1 MSLLVLSILLVV
13 LVNKKEQTPI
23 MSSTSYGVTSVPPP
37 PPPPGPSGY
46 PPVGGAPTV
55 PGGGGSA
62 QDSYF
67 TESRKGEISELRN
80 LLRNFSTERD
90 PMRKRDIMKKV
101 IAYMTLGID
110 VSRLFTEMMLA
121 IETRDLVIKKM
132 VYLYLTNYA
141 RTHPELAQM
150 CTNTLQKDCGNEDP
164 MVRGLALRA
173 LCGLNLPQ
181 MIEYICDPLRRGLTD
196 GHAYV
201 RKTAVM
207 GVLKLYHLDAEIFDN
222 FGFTDQ
228 LYDMLRDPDASV
240 VANCIIVLNEVMQKT
255 PAGGM
260 AINRAIMLHLLN
272 RIHEF
277 NEFAKVQIL
286 ELVPRYIPANEEE
299 GYQIMNLL
307 DPLLR
312 SADSGATMAT
322 MKAFLSLVEHLNVP
336 NDPSTDLTRQIVDRV
351 KGPLVTQ
358 ISSGSSEIMYV
369 LLKHVQILQDICPG
383 AFDEDYRQ
391 FYVRYNEP
399 THVKY
404 LKISILPRL
413 ANSNTAPDIV
423 SELAEMV
430 YDINPKIGRLAVRSM
445 GKIACHGQG
454 GSGAAEAIAR
464 RLVEMLDLMSLEH
477 ISSEAASSL
486 TLMIRKLPSLKTL
499 ISPPLIRSLKYMNDS
514 KGKASLIYLLGECGE
529 LIRNAPYAIEKFI
542 DSYDS
547 IKDPVVKIALLTS
560 TMKLFLLRPPE
571 VQKMFGKLLKYATN
585 DVSSQDLHDRALL
598 YYRLLIKAC
607 NDPRKM
613 LDGTLKNISDTIDP
627 SIKFAEEQ
635 DSDFINQLMTEF
647 NTLAILYGKPSTNF
661 IAPEFQYT
669 YKKMPEEHPLDPT
682 ISSHPPTPLV
692 VSQGP
697 PPSSDM
703 YDDIMTTTHPTTA
716 ATPAAISSLLD
727 GGGEVDLLGFGTSPT
742 NAPST
747 APAAASSSL
756 TLNMTVTMSGD
767 TYQSMWSQI
776 ADADAIVSTAMIN
789 SMPLNTDIVE
799 RKLAKYGIITM
810 ASGELPTEFKFFLYA
825 QDSAKVMTFLI
836 QSNIEKNDEPLMI
849 LTVKVHGTDKAGT
862 GANVEKLTDIV
873 MKALN

>member
-1 MSLLVLSILLVV
+1 
-13 LVNKKEQTPI
+13 
-23 MSSTSYGVTSVPPP
+23 
-37 PPPPGPSGY
+37 
-46 PPVGGAPTV
+46 
-55 PGGGGSA
+55 
-62 QDSYF
+62 
-67 TESRKGEISELRN
+67 
-80 LLRNFSTERD
+80 
-90 PMRKRDIMKKV
+90 
-101 IAYMTLGID
+101 
-110 VSRLFTEMMLA
+110 
-121 IETRDLVIKKM
+121 M

-150 CTNTLQKDCGNEDP
+150 CTNTLQKDCGNDDP

-181 MIEYICDPLRRGLTD
+181 MVEYICEPLRRGLSD

-207 GVLKLYHLDAEIFDN
+207 GVLKLYHLDIEVYETN
-222 FGFTDQ
+222 GFSDQ

-240 VANCIIVLNEVMQKT
+240 VANCIIVLNEVMQKS

-312 SADSGATMAT
+312 SSDSGATMAT
-322 MKAFLSLVEHLNVP
+322 MKAFLSLVEHLQSP
-336 NDPSTDLTRQIVDRV
+336 NDTEAAAALTRQILDRV
-351 KGPLVTQ
+351 KAPLVTQ
-358 ISSGSSEIMYV
+358 ISSGSSEIMYS
-369 LLKHVQILQDICPG
+369 LLKHVEILQDICPG

-399 THVKY
+399 TYVKY

-413 ANSNTAPDIV
+413 ANPNTAPDIV

-430 YDINPKIGRLAVRSM
+430 QDLNPKIGRLAVRSM

-477 ISSEAASSL
+477 VSSEAATSL

-499 ISPPLIRSLKYMNDS
+499 ISPPLIRSLKYMNES

-529 LIRNAPYAIEKFI
+529 LIRDAPYAIEKLI
-542 DSYDS
+542 DTYET
-547 IKDPVVKIALLTS
+547 IKDPIIKIALLTS
-560 TMKLFLLRPPE
+560 TMKLFLVRPPE
-571 VQKMFGKLLKYATN
+571 VQKMLGKLLKKATN
-585 DVSSQDLHDRALL
+585 DVTSQDLHDRALL
-598 YYRLLIKAC
+598 YYRLLIKSSH
-607 NDPRKM
+607 DPKNM
-613 LDGTLKNISDTIDP
+613 FDSVLKTNDTIDP
-627 SIKFAEEQ
+627 TIKFAEEQ
-635 DSDFINQLMTEF
+635 DNDFIHQLMDEF

-661 IAPEFQYT
+661 IASEFQYAF
-669 YKKMPEEHPLDPT
+669 KKMPEDHPLPSDPT
-682 ISSHPPTPLV
+682 SSTSSTIQHHLSSSTQPPPT
-692 VSQGP
+692 
-697 PPSSDM
+697 SDNNQMMM
-703 YDDIMTTTHPTTA
+703 YDDVMDQPQSSSPYGAAAPT
-716 ATPAAISSLLD
+716 SLLD

-742 NAPST
+742 NAST
-747 APAAASSSL
+747 TTTTTSSTKL
-756 TLNMTVTMSGD
+756 TLSMNVTMSGD
-767 TYQSMWSQI
+767 AYQSMWSKI
-776 ADADAIVSTAMIN
+776 DDAEAVVSTAMIKAIP
-789 SMPLNTDIVE
+789 SNTDTIE
-799 RKLAKYGIITM
+799 ASLLKYGIMTM
-810 ASGELPTEFKFFLYA
+810 ASGELPNEFKFFLYA
-825 QDSAKVMTFLI
+825 KETNGATILI
-836 QSNIEKNDEPLMI
+836 QSNIEKMTEPLMI
-849 LTVKVHGTDKAGT
+849 LTVKVSGVNMDKAAVGT
-862 GANVEKLTDIV
+862 MVEKLTDIV